1 MKLLTRTGG
10 TCVKYFTLC
19 EESCWNQ
26 RSTYIAKVELGC
38 GLLLCSRQYFCMSW
52 QASHLLTQYT
62 TSVSLFEVFCVAND
76 VCIWEFGQKSG
87 SILSCNSRN
96 FEVSH
101 TEGISLNKFLT
112 VVGQLQFR
120 GTSVLFRLPKSPVRK
135 GESDPYDR
143 PPCPSPVHV
152 HVVTAG
158 KEAEKGER
166 LSDEEMDTT
175 EPMESPGGLCRGG
188 EKRDRWGFP

>member
-1 MKLLTRTGG
+1 
-10 TCVKYFTLC
+10 
-19 EESCWNQ
+19 
-26 RSTYIAKVELGC
+26 
-38 GLLLCSRQYFCMSW
+38 MS
-52 QASHLLTQYT
+52 
-62 TSVSLFEVFCVAND
+62 F
-76 VCIWEFGQKSG
+76 
-87 SILSCNSRN
+87 NSRN

-152 HVVTAG
+152 ATAG

-188 EKRDRWGFP
+188 GEAR